1 MPADI
6 SMDHAGLG
14 RRAKGLTVVSVAA
27 ATATQRSRQFLQ
39 HALGRMR
46 ERRRPAHPAS
56 RPRRRDLRH
65 LDRMSDRMLSD
76 IGLTRDDVRDLRRT
90 PFYYL

>member
-1 MPADI
+1 
-6 SMDHAGLG
+6 MDHAGLG
-14 RRAKGLTVVSVAA
+14 RRAKGVTVVGGAA
-27 ATATQRSRQFLQ
+27 ATATQRCRQLLK

-46 ERRRPAHPAS
+46 ERRRPAYPAS
-56 RPRRRDLRH
+56 RPRRRDLRQ

-76 IGLTRDDVRDLRRT
+76 IGLTKDDVRDLRRT

>member
-1 MPADI
+1 
-6 SMDHAGLG
+6 
-14 RRAKGLTVVSVAA
+14 
-27 ATATQRSRQFLQ
+27 
-39 HALGRMR
+39 MR

>member
-1 MPADI
+1 MCRQLLWQ
-6 SMDHAGLG
+6 SLG
-14 RRAKGLTVVSVAA
+14 QLPG
-27 ATATQRSRQFLQ
+27 
-39 HALGRMR
+39 
-46 ERRRPAHPAS
+46 RRRPAHPAS